1 MKKICLIGLF
11 VISIL
16 SASTF
21 GVEQEGLISIIPLPE
36 KIEKTGGTFALTSKT
51 LLVASVP
58 QAKIVDQYLGTAT
71 GYHFRISKEG
81 DDNCITL
88 IQDDQLA
95 RELGVEGYKLSVT
108 LKGVTIQ
115 AAGEAGVFYG
125 LQTLRQLL
133 PAEIYQKKQVEGVAW
148 TIPCVEITDSPRF
161 EWRGMM
167 LDVARHYQPVDFIHK
182 YIDLM
187 AIHKL
192 NRFHLHLTDHNA
204 WRVEIKKY
212 PELTAK
218 GSGGKFYSQKE
229 LRDIVLYAA
238 KQHIVV
244 IPEIESPGH
253 SGAALRVH
261 PEWRTGHAVNL
272 QETTIAAFHTIF
284 KEVMEIFP
292 SEYIHVGGDE
302 VWASWLNN
310 EADLQ
315 VIDKQGLSKN
325 NLAIQEWLQG
335 RLIEPILAARRRPAM
350 WFMKESW
357 DIGESP
363 LSKDT
368 LILGWFG
375 RAESMK
381 AVEAGY
387 DVVMAPMD
395 GTYFDYRTQRDSPV
409 SGIGINTL
417 DNVYNYDPLP
427 AKLANDKTTKRIL
440 GVQGQLWSESMP
452 DPNTVESRSFPRTC
466 ALAEVAWTPR
476 SQKNY
481 EQFTKRMDK
490 QYQRLEV
497 LGVNYY
503 KLKTPMTVVA
513 TESFT
518 VKRGEK
524 QSFEW
529 PLSSYLNKGAGEYEM
544 MFHVPVWYQS
554 IEASH
559 VQLIC
564 NGKVL
569 VAPDW
574 VGDTTKRGGK
584 INGLFRI
591 KLPHYDPTASYVL
604 KAEVKNLSRRG
615 DCAFEFCLRKKT
627 R

>member
-1 MKKICLIGLF
+1 M
-11 VISIL
+11 
-16 SASTF
+16 
-21 GVEQEGLISIIPLPE
+21 
-36 KIEKTGGTFALTSKT
+36 
-51 LLVASVP
+51 
-58 QAKIVDQYLGTAT
+58 
-71 GYHFRISKEG
+71 
-81 DDNCITL
+81 
-88 IQDDQLA
+88 
-95 RELGVEGYKLSVT
+95 
-108 LKGVTIQ
+108 
-115 AAGEAGVFYG
+115 
-125 LQTLRQLL
+125 
-133 PAEIYQKKQVEGVAW
+133 
-148 TIPCVEITDSPRF
+148 
-161 EWRGMM
+161 
-167 LDVARHYQPVDFIHK
+167 
-182 YIDLM
+182 
-187 AIHKL
+187 HKL
-192 NRFHLHLTDHNA
+192 NRLHLHLTDSNA

-229 LRDIVLYAA
+229 LRDIVQYAA
-238 KQHIVV
+238 KLHIVV

-253 SGAALRVH
+253 SGAALSVH

-272 QETTIAAFHTIF
+272 QEKTIVAFHTIF
-284 KEVMEIFP
+284 KEVMDIFP

-302 VWASWLNN
+302 VGASWLNN

-315 VIDKQGLSKN
+315 VIEKQGLAKN

-335 RLIEPILAARRRPAM
+335 QLIEPILAARRRPAM

-357 DIGESP
+357 NIGESP

-368 LILGWFG
+368 LVLGWFG
-375 RAESMK
+375 REESMK

-440 GVQGQLWSESMP
+440 GVQGQLWGADFKEP
-452 DPNTVESRSFPRTC
+452 REVENHGFPRTC
-466 ALAEVAWTPR
+466 ALAEVAWTAR

-481 EQFTKRMDK
+481 KQFIKRMEK
-490 QYQRLEV
+490 QYHRLEF

-513 TESFT
+513 TESVT
-518 VKRGEK
+518 VKRGAT

-544 MFHVPVWYQS
+544 MFHVPDYYHS

>member
-51 LLVASVP
+51 LLVASVA

-218 GSGGKFYSQKE
+218 GSGGKFYTQKE

-310 EADLQ
+310 EADLK

-357 DIGESP
+357 NIAESP
-363 LSKDT
+363 LNKDT

-375 RAESMK
+375 REESMK

-440 GVQGQLWSESMP
+440 GVQGQLWGEAFKEP
-452 DPNTVESRSFPRTC
+452 RDVENRGFPRTC
-466 ALAEVAWTPR
+466 ALAEVAWTAR

-481 EQFTKRMDK
+481 EQFIKRMEK

-497 LGVNYY
+497 LEVNYY

-544 MFHVPVWYQS
+544 MFHVPVWYQG